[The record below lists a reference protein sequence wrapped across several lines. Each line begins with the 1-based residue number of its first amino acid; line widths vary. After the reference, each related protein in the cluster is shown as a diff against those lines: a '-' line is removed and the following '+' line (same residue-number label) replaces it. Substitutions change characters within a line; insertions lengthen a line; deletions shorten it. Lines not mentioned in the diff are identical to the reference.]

1 MERLKHVYL
10 LWNGRASRK
19 TYWIF
24 STPIV
29 ALFLLVEFIFTNL
42 NEYIYYAIL
51 VLVIY
56 TSLMINIKRAHDRNR
71 TGLFSLLLLK
81 SKRGRWFKYN
91 FALQKKKSYPLLA
104 NADTGLNR
112 LVGCVDN

>member
-24 STPIV
+24 SIPIV
-29 ALFLLVEFIFTNL
+29 ILFLLAEYIFTNL

-51 VLVIY
+51 VLVSY
-56 TSLMINIKRAHDRNR
+56 TSMMINIKRAHDRNR
-71 TGLFSLLLLK
+71 TGLFSLLLLVPLV
-81 SKRGRWFKYN
+81 SLWPLVEFGFLEGTDGTNKYGEPD
-91 FALQKKKSYPLLA
+91 AW
-104 NADTGLNR
+104 
-112 LVGCVDN
+112 

>member
-71 TGLFSLLLLK
+71 TGLFSLLLLVPIV
-81 SKRGRWFKYN
+81 SLWPLVEFGFLAGTDGTNKYGD
-91 FALQKKKSYPLLA
+91 P
-104 NADTGLNR
+104 D
-112 LVGCVDN
+112 VW

>member
-71 TGLFSLLLLK
+71 TGLFSLLLLVPLV
-81 SKRGRWFKYN
+81 SLWPLVEFGFLAGTDGTNKYGD
-91 FALQKKKSYPLLA
+91 P
-104 NADTGLNR
+104 D
-112 LVGCVDN
+112 VW

>member
-71 TGLFSLLLLK
+71 TGFFSLLLLVPLV
-81 SKRGRWFKYN
+81 SLWPLVEFGFLAGTDGTNKYGD
-91 FALQKKKSYPLLA
+91 P
-104 NADTGLNR
+104 D
-112 LVGCVDN
+112 VW

>member
-42 NEYIYYAIL
+42 NEYIYYAIW

-71 TGLFSLLLLK
+71 TGFFSLLLLV
-81 SKRGRWFKYN
+81 
-91 FALQKKKSYPLLA
+91 PLVSFWPLVEFGFLA
-104 NADTGLNR
+104 GTDGTNR
-112 LVGCVDN
+112 YGDPDVW

>member
-10 LWNGRASRK
+10 LWNGRVSRK

-24 STPIV
+24 SAPIV

-51 VLVIY
+51 ILVIY
-56 TSLMINIKRAHDRNR
+56 TSLMINLKRAHDRNR
-71 TGLFSLLLLK
+71 TGFFSLLLLVPLV
-81 SKRGRWFKYN
+81 SLWPLVEFGFLAGTDGTNKYGD
-91 FALQKKKSYPLLA
+91 P
-104 NADTGLNR
+104 D
-112 LVGCVDN
+112 VW

>member
-19 TYWIF
+19 TYWLF
-24 STPIV
+24 STPILV
-29 ALFLLVEFIFTNL
+29 LFLLVEFIFTNL

-71 TGLFSLLLLK
+71 TGFFSLLLLVPIV
-81 SKRGRWFKYN
+81 SLWPLVEFGFLAGTDGTNKYGD
-91 FALQKKKSYPLLA
+91 P
-104 NADTGLNR
+104 D
-112 LVGCVDN
+112 VW